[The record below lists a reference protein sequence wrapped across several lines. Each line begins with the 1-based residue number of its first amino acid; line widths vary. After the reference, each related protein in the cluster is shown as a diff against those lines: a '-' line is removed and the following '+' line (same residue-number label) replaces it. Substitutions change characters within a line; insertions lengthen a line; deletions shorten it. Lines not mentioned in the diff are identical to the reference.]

1 MIVQRRPK
9 AEELI
14 DAALGGQGRP
24 PAVVLAGHNGSGKS
38 TLWYERLAPRLQLP
52 LINADR
58 LLMSILPERD
68 NTGKLPTWAQQLR
81 DGNSY
86 WAQVAQEGVSTF
98 RNLVMQ
104 QSMPFAFETVFS
116 YWQLQDE
123 GTYASK
129 ADDIIA
135 MQAAGYF
142 VILLFVGLTSPQLSV
157 ARVETRKLKGGH
169 DVPLKSLVQRFPR
182 TQMAVGH
189 ASSIADMTLMFDN
202 SRDLANAFSLV
213 RAQRKRRVLFDV
225 RDIEYRVSPELRT
238 ASAPW
243 LEKVCGAW
251 VQRPTA
257 QRRQGG

>member
-1 MIVQRRPK
+1 
-9 AEELI
+9 
-14 DAALGGQGRP
+14 
-24 PAVVLAGHNGSGKS
+24 
-38 TLWYERLAPRLQLP
+38 
-52 LINADR
+52 
-58 LLMSILPERD
+58 
-68 NTGKLPTWAQQLR
+68 
-81 DGNSY
+81 
-86 WAQVAQEGVSTF
+86 
-98 RNLVMQ
+98 
-104 QSMPFAFETVFS
+104 
-116 YWQLQDE
+116 
-123 GTYASK
+123 
-129 ADDIIA
+129 
-135 MQAAGYF
+135 
-142 VILLFVGLTSPQLSV
+142 
-157 ARVETRKLKGGH
+157 
-169 DVPLKSLVQRFPR
+169 VPLKSLVQRFPR